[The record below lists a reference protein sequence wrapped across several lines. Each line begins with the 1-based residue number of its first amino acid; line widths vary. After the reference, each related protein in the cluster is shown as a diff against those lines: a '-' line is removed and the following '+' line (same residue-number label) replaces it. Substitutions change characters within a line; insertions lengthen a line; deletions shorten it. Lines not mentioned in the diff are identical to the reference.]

1 MAATAGCAFAD
12 LPVAVTALTGV
23 LLAIAVVG
31 VANMWTQSGMRSVHT
46 AWFAGMLCC
55 YDLVATGL
63 TSVMDRFAAQV
74 MGLPFAPLPA
84 VTQDGPP
91 VALGLG
97 DLLLLVLFPLVAL
110 KPSDG
115 PPHCSRPESD
125 WRSRRASVRCSAWPR

>member
-1 MAATAGCAFAD
+1 M
-12 LPVAVTALTGV
+12 TALTDV

-31 VANMWTQSGMRSVHT
+31 VANMWAQSGMRSVHT

-63 TSVMDRFAAQV
+63 TTVMDRFAAQV
-74 MGLPFAPLPA
+74 VGLPFAPLPA

-97 DLLLLVLFPLVAL
+97 DLLLLCSSCSSRWWCSR
-110 KPSDG
+110 PSDG
-115 PPHCSRPESD
+115 PPHCSRPGSD
-125 WRSRRASVRCSAWPR
+125 WRSRRASVCCSAWAC